1 MVKRK
6 PLMMEKK
13 ERVVGE
19 EEVFN
24 LTVAG

>member
-1 MVKRK
+1 VKRK
-6 PLMMEKK
+6 PLMMGEK

-24 LTVAG
+24 LTVVG